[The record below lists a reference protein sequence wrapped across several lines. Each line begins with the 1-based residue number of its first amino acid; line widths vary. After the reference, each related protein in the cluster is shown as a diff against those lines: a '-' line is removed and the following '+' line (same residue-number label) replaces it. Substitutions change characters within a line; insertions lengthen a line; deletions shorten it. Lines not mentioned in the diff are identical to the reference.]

1 MIPKRLLPLAL
12 CAVSSCFAGSI
23 PVTSVTA
30 SDYLNAYYLPEHL
43 IDGSGLS
50 AGLHDNYFG
59 NMWLCYYVNTPTA
72 TLDFDLGGLYTLDNT
87 FVWNYNWDAMLDR
100 GTETL
105 TILTSAD
112 GINYSTVGDFSL
124 TQGTGAPISA
134 DTLSLGG
141 TLARYVRFNLTSNYG
156 DSSYMGLSEVQ
167 FDGNASSLPEPASAI
182 LVLTGLAGGALWRL
196 RRRPSR

>member
-1 MIPKRLLPLAL
+1 VIPKRLLPLAL

-23 PVTSVTA
+23 TVANVTA
-30 SDYLNAYYLPEHL
+30 SSYLNAFYLPEHL
-43 IDGSGLS
+43 VDGSGLS

-59 NMWLCYYVNTPTA
+59 NMWLCTYLDTPTA

-87 FVWNYNWDAMLDR
+87 FVWNYNWDVRLDR

-105 TILTSAD
+105 TILTSVD
-112 GINYSTVGDFSL
+112 GINYSTVGGFSL
-124 TQGTGAPISA
+124 PQGTGTALPA
-134 DTLSLGG
+134 ETLSLGG

-156 DSSYMGLSEVQ
+156 DPAYLGLSEVQ
-167 FDGNASSLPEPASAI
+167 FNGSSSSLPEPASAI